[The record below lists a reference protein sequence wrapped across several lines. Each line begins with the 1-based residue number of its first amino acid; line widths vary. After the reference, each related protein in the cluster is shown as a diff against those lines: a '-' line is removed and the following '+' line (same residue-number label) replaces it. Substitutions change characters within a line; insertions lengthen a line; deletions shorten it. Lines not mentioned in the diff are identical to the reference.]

1 MASSGDV
8 LYASDAGKGTVL
20 ALQVSQVGS
29 GPGRARVLARGL
41 SAPMGI
47 ALDEPSDLVFVA
59 DAGTGNIER
68 IHGVQISSP
77 PSAEASSAESNSTV
91 EALPRRQV
99 VVRAGAATQISG
111 VAVLPA
117 VTPGVQATRGA
128 LDLSRRL
135 VWTET
140 NGDLVRRA
148 TLHGTNRES
157 LESVPTYAS
166 ALATGSAES
175 HLVWPRQ
182 VLALGKTPYLE
193 GDLEGP
199 PKSQVLVSEYLGRVW
214 RLNTSEGSSEKKAE
228 LVVDATG
235 KAGAAT
241 QIRNFLEE
249 TARDAALAND
259 KTKVGSFLRLV
270 A

>member
-1 MASSGDV
+1 MAPTGWV
-8 LYASDAGKGTVL
+8 EYAKKAVK
-20 ALQVSQVGS
+20 S
-29 GPGRARVLARGL
+29 GPPFCLPFACRDWAPVLS
-41 SAPMGI
+41 SAPSFC
-47 ALDEPSDLVFVA
+47 LLVCLFA
-59 DAGTGNIER
+59 C
-68 IHGVQISSP
+68 SK
-77 PSAEASSAESNSTV
+77 
-91 EALPRRQV
+91 
-99 VVRAGAATQISG
+99 
-111 VAVLPA
+111 
-117 VTPGVQATRGA
+117 
-128 LDLSRRL
+128 
-135 VWTET
+135 
-140 NGDLVRRA
+140 
-148 TLHGTNRES
+148 ES